1 MLLKLTETVQAISQA
16 IHITKPLLFEA
27 VLFIWA
33 VVEMGRFI
41 MTVAFGH
48 GA

>member
-1 MLLKLTETVQAISQA
+1 MLLKLTEAVQAVSQA
-16 IHITKPLLFEA
+16 IHITKPLLFEL

-41 MTVAFGH
+41 LTVAIGH
-48 GA
+48 GG

>member
-1 MLLKLTETVQAISQA
+1 MTKLAEVVQTIQQVM
-16 IHITKPLLFEA
+16 HLTKPLIFEA

-33 VVEMGRFI
+33 LVEMGRFI
-41 MTVAFGH
+41 MTVVTGET

>member
-1 MLLKLTETVQAISQA
+1 MLIKLTETVQAIQHA

-33 VVEMGRFI
+33 VVEMFRFI
-41 MTVAFGH
+41 WTVAFGH

>member
-1 MLLKLTETVQAISQA
+1 MLVKFTEAVQAISHA

-27 VLFIWA
+27 VLFVWA
-33 VVEMGRFI
+33 IVEMGRFI
-41 MTVAFGH
+41 WTVAFGH